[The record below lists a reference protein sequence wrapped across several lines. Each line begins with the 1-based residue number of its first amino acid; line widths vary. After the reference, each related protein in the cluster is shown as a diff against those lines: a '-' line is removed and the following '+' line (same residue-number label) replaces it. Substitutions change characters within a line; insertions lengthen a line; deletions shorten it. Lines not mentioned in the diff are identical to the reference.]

1 MNHTSVE
8 RKLKTDIIQK
18 NIVRKQLEKKMS
30 QIARYTHQREKATSN
45 RWRKRYATT
54 VNRFQGE
61 IAELREQLSPLN
73 ADLEARIKAEME
85 FSEEEIEAFRSQY
98 QQEYAEMIAARQR
111 AEAIRSDLEETQ
123 SEESPAGESTDTAS
137 DSEASEEIHQKEAE
151 LARAERVMKEEEKD
165 VEEVQR
171 EIESEE
177 KDKVFFTRELRRIIA
192 EREIYG

>member
-30 QIARYTHQREKATSN
+30 QVTRYTHQREKATSN
-45 RWRKRYATT
+45 RWHKRHATT
-54 VNRFQGE
+54 INRLQGE
-61 IAELREQLSPLN
+61 IAELREQLNPLN

-85 FSEEEIEAFRSQY
+85 FSEEEVEAFRAQY
-98 QQEYAEMIAARQR
+98 QQEHAEMIAARQR
-111 AEAIRSDLEETQ
+111 VDAIQSDLEETQ

-151 LARAERVMKEEEKD
+151 LARAERAMKEKD